1 MGVVL
6 FLCGTFFSIYRN
18 KTANRSAALG
28 IERRTMQSIIIP
40 DTRLRS
46 AVPYLHRGGRIIDVG
61 TDHAYLPIYLV
72 KEGFCAHALACDINQ
87 GPIDSARAN
96 ISAAGLSDR
105 ISTLRTDGLHGCEK
119 FAPDDVLIFGMG
131 GELIAKILSEA
142 PWIKNERITLV
153 LQPMSRVQM
162 LRRWLLENGFE
173 ILGESITREEK
184 YYQTIAARYCG
195 RTDCYSEEELLL
207 GRWNI
212 QTKPPYFE
220 ALVRH
225 EIGVYEAILRGKSK
239 SESADT
245 NDEERILKFLKERL
259 ESLQ

>member
-1 MGVVL
+1 VRHL
-6 FLCGTFFSIYRN
+6 FLNLPQKIT
-18 KTANRSAALG
+18 NRSAALG

-46 AVPYLHRGGRIIDVG
+46 AVPYLHCGGRVIDVG

-72 KEGFCAHALACDINQ
+72 KEGISTYALACDINQ

-96 ISAAGLSDR
+96 IAAVGLEGR
-105 ISTLRTDGLHGCEK
+105 IDTLRTDGLHGTEG
-119 FAPDDVLIFGMG
+119 FAPDDIMVFGMG
-131 GELIAKILSEA
+131 GELIIKILSEA
-142 PWIKNERITLV
+142 EWIKNERIGLI
-153 LQPMSRVQM
+153 LQPMSRAHL
-162 LRRWLLENGFE
+162 LRRWLLQNGFA
-173 ILGESITREEK
+173 IVGESITREEK

-195 RTDCYSEEELLL
+195 NSEEYTEEELLIGKL
-207 GRWNI
+207 NI
-212 QTKPPYFE
+212 QTQPPHMEGF
-220 ALVRH
+220 VRH

-239 SESADT
+239 SESADA